1 VKDVQT
7 TFRKEECASSTG
19 QRGNDATSKDVKIKF
34 RREECAEDTEHTA
47 APDKSTASASCFGSG
62 FEDTTVPYPS
72 QLNPAALMDQGSLP
86 EEVVVCGVVAQHFDD
101 V

>member
-1 VKDVQT
+1 MKDVQT

-47 APDKSTASASCFGSG
+47 APD
-62 FEDTTVPYPS
+62 
-72 QLNPAALMDQGSLP
+72 
-86 EEVVVCGVVAQHFDD
+86 
-101 V
+101 